1 MVPVY
6 PLVRVTRG
14 LVSVAVGRLM
24 NGDYSQSGSA
34 LALSETLS
42 ATSDIVGILPYFGN
56 MIWLLALWP
65 TFTSIYHEVYLFN
78 MDEKHTKELKFLAIA
93 LVLLTPL
100 TIVL

>member
-1 MVPVY
+1 MIPPY

-42 ATSDIVGILPYFGN
+42 ATSDIDTFGAQVASWILQEGVDV
-56 MIWLLALWP
+56 
-65 TFTSIYHEVYLFN
+65 S
-78 MDEKHTKELKFLAIA
+78 
-93 LVLLTPL
+93 
-100 TIVL
+100 